1 MKEKNSSKDALVL
14 MLLSIITIA
23 GIGFFVLRLWFPNL
37 LDSQEE
43 EGNGIVEEEEI
54 YDDSDIPKISIEEL
68 KNKLDNN
75 EDIILVDVQ
84 NTEDFINS
92 SIPTS
97 ISIPLTEIDQRYI
110 ELPKNKEII
119 ASDAGGNC
127 QECSRA
133 VEILR
138 DNGFID
144 VKKLIG
150 GVNAWADAG
159 YPVISGSDISFQNIN
174 SDGLLDLVDASEDMI
189 IIDVRDENEYYE
201 SHIKGAIHVPFQGL
215 SENIDNITKDK
226 KIIIYDNL
234 GNRSKVAVEQFVL
247 KGYINVENLLRG
259 FDDWKDNNYPVES
272 N

>member
-1 MKEKNSSKDALVL
+1 MEEKNSSKDAIVL
-14 MLLSIITIA
+14 ILLSIITIA
-23 GIGFFVLRLWFPNL
+23 GIGFFVVRLWFPDL
-37 LDSQEE
+37 LNNKE
-43 EGNGIVEEEEI
+43 EGSNIIEEEEI

-68 KNKLDNN
+68 RSKLENN
-75 EDIILVDVQ
+75 EDFVLVDVQ
-84 NTEDFINS
+84 NTEDFIKA

-97 ISIPLTEIDQRYI
+97 ISIPLAEIDQRYE

-119 ASDAGGNC
+119 ALDAGGNC

-138 DNGFID
+138 DKGIID
-144 VKKLIG
+144 IKKLNG

-159 YPVISGSDISFQNIN
+159 YPVITGSDITFQNIN
-174 SDGLLDLVDASEDMI
+174 SDGLLDLVDASEDVVI
-189 IIDVRDENEYYE
+189 VDVREEEEYNN
-201 SHIKGAIHVPFQGL
+201 SHIRGAIHIPFQGL

-234 GNRSKVAVEQFVL
+234 GNRSKVAVKQFVL
-247 KGYINVENLLRG
+247 KGYVNVTNLLKG
-259 FDDWKDNNYPVES
+259 FDDWNDNNYPVEP

>member
-1 MKEKNSSKDALVL
+1 MKEKNSSKDTLIL

-23 GIGFFVLRLWFPNL
+23 GIGFFVLRLWFPDL
-37 LDSQEE
+37 LNSKKEDT
-43 EGNGIVEEEEI
+43 NNIIEEEEI

-68 KNKLDNN
+68 KNKLDDN

-84 NTEDFINS
+84 NTEDFINA

-97 ISIPLTEIDQRYI
+97 ISIPLIEIAQRYS

-119 ASDAGGNC
+119 VNDAGGNC

-138 DNGFID
+138 DNGFLD
-144 VKKLIG
+144 VKELSG
-150 GVNAWADAG
+150 GVIAWADAG
-159 YPVISGSDISFQNIN
+159 YPVISGSEITFQNIN
-174 SDGLLDLVDASEDMI
+174 SDGLLDLVDASEDVV
-189 IIDVRDENEYYE
+189 IIDVRDKNEYND
-201 SHIKGAIHVPFQGL
+201 SHIKGAIHIPFQGL
-215 SENIDNITKDK
+215 SENIDDITKDK

-234 GNRSKVAVEQFVL
+234 GNRSKVAVEQFVQ
-247 KGYINVENLLRG
+247 KGYVNVVNLLKG
-259 FDDWKDNNYPVES
+259 FDDWRYNNYPVES